1 MKVSKATN
9 QDVDAIFD
17 IIGLLDIVR
26 DGEMPNE
33 NEESDPKENIGK
45 WALLEALDATEEEY
59 VSNKVNHFI
68 RQALKRLL
76 SIHSSAYPMRAA
88 MNLSCF
94 LEPSNEIIDPENN
107 VLELHP
113 KIHQAILDSERL
125 EWFFEH
131 GTSKSA
137 KELVLGKDV
146 NFENFREKI
155 DAAIEIKK
163 LPKQ

>member
-33 NEESDPKENIGK
+33 NEESDPKENIGE
-45 WALLEALDATEEEY
+45 WALLAALDATEEEY
-59 VSNKVNHFI
+59 VSNKVNYFI

-76 SIHSSAYPMRAA
+76 SIHSSAYLMRAA

-94 LEPSNEIIDPENN
+94 LEPSNEIIDPEND

-113 KIHQAILDSERL
+113 KIHQAILDSGRL

-137 KELVLGKDV
+137 KELALGKDV

>member
-17 IIGLLDIVR
+17 IIGLLDIAR

-33 NEESDPKENIGK
+33 NEESDPKENIGE
-45 WALLEALDATEEEY
+45 WALLAALDATEEEY

-76 SIHSSAYPMRAA
+76 SIHSSAYLMRAA

-94 LEPSNEIIDPENN
+94 LEPSNEIIDPEND

-137 KELVLGKDV
+137 KELALGKDV

>member
-88 MNLSCF
+88 CF

-137 KELVLGKDV
+137 KELALGKDV